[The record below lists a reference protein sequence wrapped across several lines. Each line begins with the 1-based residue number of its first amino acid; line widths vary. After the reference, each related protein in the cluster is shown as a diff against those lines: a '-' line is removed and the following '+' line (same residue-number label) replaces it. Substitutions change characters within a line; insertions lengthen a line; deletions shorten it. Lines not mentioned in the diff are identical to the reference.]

1 MLAVVTERLRLVVRA
16 REARR
21 IACRCRR
28 NRWNVS
34 RTVCGTTTAGSWARS
49 PGPPSM
55 EKSVRSIRRMISELT
70 RARRGVPDEGA
81 TLERQNG
88 ALLAGR
94 ITSG

>member
-1 MLAVVTERLRLVVRA
+1 MLAVITERLRLVVRA